1 MQEKNNK
8 ISPIKKRILQFIDY
22 KGITKA
28 TFCEMTG
35 ISYPNL
41 NSKSL
46 ESEIGG
52 AQITLIS
59 STFNEISLDW
69 LILGKG
75 EMLRIQTDSTESLDD
90 LLSVYKK
97 TIEAQKTTIETQ
109 RDTIIILK
117 EKVADLEDKLDKYT
131 GGNTGAMAG

>member
-28 TFCEMTG
+28 NFCELTG

-46 ESEIGG
+46 ESELGG
-52 AQITLIS
+52 TQITLIAS
-59 STFNEISLDW
+59 VFNEISLDW

-75 EMLRIQTDSTESLDD
+75 EMLRSASTDNSIPESDIIEA
-90 LLSVYKK
+90 YKAIIETQKK
-97 TIEAQKTTIETQ
+97 TITSLERQI
-109 RDTIIILK
+109 DL
-117 EKVADLEDKLDKYT
+117 LEDRLNDENR
-131 GGNTGAMAG
+131 GGGEAATMAG